1 MGEGVGMNL
10 DLTASTTGART
21 VLEVRGEVD
30 LQSAAQLAD
39 RLSQIIGS
47 GQQSV
52 VLDLSGLSFIDSTGL
67 GALVAARNQA
77 RQAGV
82 ALRLACCSERTLKL
96 FRITG
101 LDAVFDIYPTLP
113 QAIGAG

>member
-1 MGEGVGMNL
+1 MNL
-10 DLTASTTGART
+10 RLTATSTGAQT
-21 VLEVRGEVD
+21 VLDVGGEVD
-30 LQSAAQLAD
+30 VHSATQLTD

-52 VLDLSGLSFIDSTGL
+52 VVDLSGLSFIDSTGL

-77 RQAGV
+77 QQTGV
-82 ALRLACCSERTLKL
+82 VLRLVCRSDRLLKL

-101 LDAVFDIYPTLP
+101 LDAVFDIYPTL
-113 QAIGAG
+113 AAAVEAG